1 MNIISMLTK
10 KRNKGRF
17 TKEEIDYF
25 IKEYCRENI
34 PDDQA
39 SALVMAMCINVLNSE
54 EIKELTIAMA
64 ESGEK
69 IDMSD
74 IDENFI
80 EKQSIGGVGDKV
92 TLILLPILAALDI
105 PAGKLS
111 NRGIGIGGSTA
122 DKFMSIPGFRA
133 DIPIDEYKDNLKE
146 EKIGIT
152 TNFVDV
158 ATAEK
163 KLYDIRRKID
173 CMDNLELVAASIMS
187 RKIASGAKKLLINV
201 QCGHGSTIK
210 DYKKGKEFSK
220 ILIDSGKLAGIEI
233 RCVISKIYEPLGK
246 NIGNTLEVIEA
257 IEALNGNIE
266 KDVKQV
272 VMEVATQIILMS
284 GKAKKE
290 SEAKAMIEEV
300 IKTGKALEKF
310 KTLVKMQNG
319 DISYIED
326 TEKFEK
332 AKYKMEIKS
341 NKTGYIQ
348 MIDSERLGNIAIYLG
363 AGRKL
368 YNDEID
374 NAAGITLV
382 KKMDDKVKNGETI
395 AYIYTNDESK
405 LKGASNNFL
414 EAYTIGKKMFN
425 KGSAVLGV
433 MTK

>member
-39 SALVMAMCINVLNSE
+39 SALVMAMCINGLDSE
-54 EIKELTIAMA
+54 EIKDLTIAMA

-74 IDENFI
+74 VDENFI

-133 DIPIDEYKDNLKE
+133 DITIDEYKDNLKE
-146 EKIGIT
+146 EKISIT

-233 RCVISKIYEPLGK
+233 RCVISKIYE
-246 NIGNTLEVIEA
+246 
-257 IEALNGNIE
+257 
-266 KDVKQV
+266 
-272 VMEVATQIILMS
+272 
-284 GKAKKE
+284 
-290 SEAKAMIEEV
+290 
-300 IKTGKALEKF
+300 
-310 KTLVKMQNG
+310 
-319 DISYIED
+319 
-326 TEKFEK
+326 
-332 AKYKMEIKS
+332 
-341 NKTGYIQ
+341 
-348 MIDSERLGNIAIYLG
+348 
-363 AGRKL
+363 
-368 YNDEID
+368 
-374 NAAGITLV
+374 
-382 KKMDDKVKNGETI
+382 KKMLN
-395 AYIYTNDESK
+395 K
-405 LKGASNNFL
+405 LLWK
-414 EAYTIGKKMFN
+414 
-425 KGSAVLGV
+425 
-433 MTK
+433 

>member
-39 SALVMAMCINVLNSE
+39 SALVMAMCINGLDSE
-54 EIKELTIAMA
+54 EIKDLTIAMA

-74 IDENFI
+74 VDENFI

-122 DKFMSIPGFRA
+122 DKLMSIPGFRA

-272 VMEVATQIILMS
+272 IMEVATQIILMS
-284 GKAKKE
+284 GKVKKE

-300 IKTGKALEKF
+300 IKNGKALEKF

-326 TEKFEK
+326 TENFEK

-374 NAAGITLV
+374 NASGITLV